1 MSNNLQ
7 PYNNG
12 NNGQGFDLGRIL
24 MIAAAV
30 YAIAPDA
37 IPGPLDDAGVI
48 ILALV
53 VVGLLSLFGGNN

>member
-1 MSNNLQ
+1 MNNQ
-7 PYNNG
+7 IQQYNRNTG
-12 NNGQGFDLGRIL
+12 GGPDLGRIL

-37 IPGPLDDAGVI
+37 IPGPFDDAGVI

-53 VVGLLSLFGGNN
+53 VVGILSLFGGNN

>member
-7 PYNNG
+7 QYNGG
-12 NNGQGFDLGRIL
+12 NSGGPDIGRII

-30 YAIAPDA
+30 YAVAPDL
-37 IPGPLDDAGVI
+37 IPGPFDDAGVL

-53 VVGLLSLFGGNN
+53 VVGILSLFGGNN

>member
-1 MSNNLQ
+1 MNQMQ
-7 PYNNG
+7 PYRQQNG
-12 NNGQGFDLGRIL
+12 PDFARIL

-53 VVGLLSLFGGNN
+53 IIGILSLFQGGGQ